1 MVRSN
6 TNLQNGNSPY
16 VYCKAVDSFQG
27 TAKVYRWPPPRGTV
41 LVTENGLNVAQGGLL
56 QDVPSNA
63 PVKLAVR
70 VYVVRAS
77 GLTSRDFNG
86 KSDPYLTVKL
96 GSNTISDKGN
106 YFPQQLDPTFG
117 R

>member
-6 TNLQNGNSPY
+6 INLQNGIPSY
-16 VYCKAVDSFQG
+16 VYCKDAASFQG
-27 TAKVYRWPPPRGTV
+27 TVKVYRWPPPKGTV
-41 LVTENGLNVAQGGLL
+41 LVTENGLNVAQGLL

-70 VYVVRAS
+70 LYVVRAY
-77 GLTSRDFNG
+77 GLSSQDFNG
-86 KSDPYLTVKL
+86 KSDPYLVIKL
-96 GSNTISDKGN
+96 GSHTINDKDN
-106 YFPQQLDPTFG
+106 YAPQQLDVAFG